1 MNREYGKNI
10 VLNHAKSKSQDH
22 ITKFES
28 LPKLMAVKDVI
39 FPPTF
44 SLSSRFS
51 LTVLDQGSIGSCV
64 ANSFAAIMKSLHNI
78 MPSRLYYYFNARV
91 ATGTSPTYD
100 SGLDLLQAYPIFKS
114 FGIVP
119 EINWRYIT
127 TNYSQ
132 MPPYSLTYK
141 VANTV
146 IPVTV
151 SNVAQND
158 AAIKAALY
166 SNNFIIFGIY
176 VYSSFMTRAVA
187 STGIIPMPNTK
198 NESLQ
203 GGHCIHIVGW
213 TTYKNTPYY
222 IIQNSWS
229 TGWGNGGA
237 ATATAAV
244 PFKNNGKNGGFAYIP
259 TAYVLNPSLA
269 FELLAVT

>member
-1 MNREYGKNI
+1 MNREYGKHI
-10 VLNHAKSKSQDH
+10 VLNHTKSNSQDH
-22 ITKFES
+22 IATFES
-28 LPKLMAVKDVI
+28 LPKLMADKYVK
-39 FPPTF
+39 FPDKF

-51 LTVLDQGSIGSCV
+51 LTPLDQGSLGSCV
-64 ANSFAAIMKSLHNI
+64 ANSFAAIIKSLHNI

-91 ATGTSPTYD
+91 ASGTSPTND
-100 SGLDLLQAYPIFKS
+100 SGLYLLQAYPIFKS

-119 EINWRYIT
+119 ESNWKYIT
-127 TNYSQ
+127 TNFSK

-146 IPVTV
+146 IPCTI
-151 SNVAQND
+151 SSVAQND

-166 SNNFIIFGIY
+166 SNNFIIFGLY
-176 VYSSFMTRAVA
+176 VYSSFMTNAVA
-187 STGIIPMPNTK
+187 STGIIPMPNTQT
-198 NESLQ
+198 ESLQ

-213 TTYKNTPYY
+213 TTYNNTPYY

-229 TGWGNGGA
+229 TGWGNNGAVTA
-237 ATATAAV
+237 ATV